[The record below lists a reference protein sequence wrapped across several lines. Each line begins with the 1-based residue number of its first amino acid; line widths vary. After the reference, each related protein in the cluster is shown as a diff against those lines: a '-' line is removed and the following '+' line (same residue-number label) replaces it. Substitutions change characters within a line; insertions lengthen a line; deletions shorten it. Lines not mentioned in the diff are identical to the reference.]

1 MTVYSA
7 SDFKLHMYK
16 DVNLYGSF
24 VVIDAD
30 ADAVVVVVVV
40 KDSFNH
46 ATKKETS

>member
-30 ADAVVVVVVV
+30 ADAVVVVVV

>member
-16 DVNLYGSF
+16 DVNFYGSF

-30 ADAVVVVVVV
+30 VDTVVVV
-40 KDSFNH
+40 KDSFGH